1 MFDIAEIAV
10 RAGDGGNGIASFRR
24 EKFVPFG
31 GPDGGDGGKGGDV
44 IVRADA
50 GVTNLKVFR
59 WQGVYRAGD
68 GLDGKGQKKHGK
80 NGADKELLVPV
91 GTVVLLKV
99 EEDGNTVLADLSEPG
114 QRVVAA
120 KGGGGG
126 LGNVHFASSTNQTPR
141 IAQRGESG
149 EEKSITLEL
158 RLIADVGII
167 GYPNV
172 GKSSLLATASAAKPK
187 IAGYPFTTLEPVL
200 GVVLVDHRSFVM
212 AEIPGLIVGASLGRG
227 LGHDF
232 LRHVVRTKALIHL
245 LDGGSAAPVEDMI
258 QVNNE
263 LALFDSALAK
273 KPQLVAVNK
282 FDLPDVRA
290 RVKEMKESFSHA

>member
-1 MFDIAEIAV
+1 MFDITEIVV

-31 GPDGGDGGKGGDV
+31 GPDGGDGGEGGDV

-50 GVTNLKVFR
+50 GVTNLKIFR
-59 WQGVYRAGD
+59 WQGIYRAGD
-68 GLDGKGQKKHGK
+68 GLDGKGQKKHGR

-141 IAQRGESG
+141 IGQRPRRQNR
-149 EEKSITLEL
+149 
-158 RLIADVGII
+158 RLPAI
-167 GYPNV
+167 
-172 GKSSLLATASAAKPK
+172 LLPPWS
-187 IAGYPFTTLEPVL
+187 
-200 GVVLVDHRSFVM
+200 RSWV
-212 AEIPGLIVGASLGRG
+212 
-227 LGHDF
+227 
-232 LRHVVRTKALIHL
+232 
-245 LDGGSAAPVEDMI
+245 
-258 QVNNE
+258 
-263 LALFDSALAK
+263 
-273 KPQLVAVNK
+273 
-282 FDLPDVRA
+282 
-290 RVKEMKESFSHA
+290 